1 MAKLGLKKLFTLN
14 RDFCAPRGWKGL
26 SLLYYSKY
34 RKWAIRNMAMK
45 PERSESGRETRR
57 NELLGVLYH
66 FGSNERENAKH
77 AE

>member
-1 MAKLGLKKLFTLN
+1 
-14 RDFCAPRGWKGL
+14 
-26 SLLYYSKY
+26 
-34 RKWAIRNMAMK
+34 MAMK
-45 PERSESGRETRR
+45 PEHSESGRETRQ